1 MRQSLWGLWKVPEWT
16 SLSCSLMETGQT
28 PRSISRGQNLGHVCK
43 EAMYFA
49 FWDLKAEGPIVKA
62 RWGHFPHSLPKEGW
76 GWALVKG
83 AVASL
88 LRPQKCHSV
97 LPGMGPMQAEA
108 TWHMSTWCSPRFPAP
123 QLQALQSLSPVS
135 LILSRFLCKNS
146 WN

>member
-1 MRQSLWGLWKVPEWT
+1 MK
-16 SLSCSLMETGQT
+16 TGQT
-28 PRSISRGQNLGHVCK
+28 RRSISRGQNLGHVCK
-43 EAMYFA
+43 EAMDFA
-49 FWDLKAEGPIVKA
+49 FWDSKAEGPVVKA
-62 RWGHFPHSLPKEGW
+62 PWGRFRQLRLGHSLPKEGW
-76 GWALVKG
+76 GWALVIG

-88 LRPQKCHSV
+88 LRLRSASV

-123 QLQALQSLSPVS
+123 QLQAFQSLSPVS